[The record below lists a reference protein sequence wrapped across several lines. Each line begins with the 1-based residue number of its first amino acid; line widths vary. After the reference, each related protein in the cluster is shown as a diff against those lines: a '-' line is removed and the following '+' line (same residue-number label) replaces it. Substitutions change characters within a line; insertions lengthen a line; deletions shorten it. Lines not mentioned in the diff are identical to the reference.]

1 MMNII
6 MAGTYLLLA
15 VGCSKTNDSDNSGG
29 APSQL
34 TISSVVS
41 TDGSGSVSFEAT
53 ARNASDY
60 FFELGNSETAS
71 TTDGKLTYQYTTPGT
86 NTYVVT
92 VKASNA
98 AGQSIS
104 KSTQVTVAV
113 AGTGTGLIWS
123 DEFNTSGAPDPAKW
137 VYDIGNGANGW
148 GNNELQYYT
157 NRSENVSVQNGVL
170 KITAR
175 KENFSGSSFTSARI
189 KSKGKFE
196 FKYGRV
202 EVSAKVPE
210 GVGTWPA
217 VWMLGANIDA
227 VPWPAC
233 GEIDI
238 MEHLGRDLNKIYA
251 TLHYPGRSGGN
262 ADGNTRVIQNATTAF
277 HKYSLDW
284 KADMIRIYVDDQLIH
299 SVNNSAAIPFNHD
312 FFLLINLAIGGN
324 FAGAV
329 DPALTNASFEVD
341 YIRVYRN

>member
-1 MMNII
+1 MNII
-6 MAGTYLLLA
+6 IAGMYLLIA
-15 VGCSKTNDSDNSGG
+15 AGCSKSNDNGG
-29 APSQL
+29 TDTAPGQL
-34 TISSVVS
+34 TISSTVS
-41 TDGSGSVSFEAT
+41 ADGSGSVSFEAKANNT
-53 ARNASDY
+53 TSY
-60 FFELGNSETAS
+60 FYELGNGETA
-71 TTDGKLTYQYTTPGT
+71 TAPDGKLTYQYSKPGT

-92 VKASNA
+92 VKASNE
-98 AGQSIS
+98 AGQSIT
-104 KSTQVTVAV
+104 KSTQVTVSV
-113 AGTGTGLIWS
+113 TPSGSGLIWS
-123 DEFNTSGAPDPAKW
+123 DEFDNNGAPDPAKW

-175 KENFSGSSFTSARI
+175 KENFSGSNFTSTRL

-202 EVSAKVPE
+202 EASAKLPT

-217 VWMLGANIDA
+217 IWMLGANIDA
-227 VPWPAC
+227 VGWPAC

-238 MEHLGRDLNKIYA
+238 MEHLGRDLNNIYG
-251 TLHYPGRSGGN
+251 TFHYPGRSGGN

-284 KADMIRIYVDDQLIH
+284 KPDVIRIYVDDQLIH
-299 SVNNSAAIPFNHD
+299 SLNNSASVPFNHD

-329 DPALTNASFEVD
+329 DPALENASLEVD
-341 YIRVYRN
+341 YIRVYRD